1 MMKIVRLPVLIITLF
16 ICYIMEYQITTLID
30 KECILLNAA
39 YDHLRKF
46 YSVNFQLNVITNLS
60 IYLLTNIPLSFFVLE
75 WYHLEPS
82 KNKANN
88 TLINSKS

>member
-39 YDHLRKF
+39 YDYLRKF
-46 YSVNFQLNVITNLS
+46 YSVNFQLNV
-60 IYLLTNIPLSFFVLE
+60 SFFKE
-75 WYHLEPS
+75 IQ
-82 KNKANN
+82 
-88 TLINSKS
+88 LIIELLQTWAYTN

>member
-46 YSVNFQLNVITNLS
+46 YSVNFQLNV
-60 IYLLTNIPLSFFVLE
+60 SFFKE
-75 WYHLEPS
+75 IQ
-82 KNKANN
+82 
-88 TLINSKS
+88 LIIELLQT